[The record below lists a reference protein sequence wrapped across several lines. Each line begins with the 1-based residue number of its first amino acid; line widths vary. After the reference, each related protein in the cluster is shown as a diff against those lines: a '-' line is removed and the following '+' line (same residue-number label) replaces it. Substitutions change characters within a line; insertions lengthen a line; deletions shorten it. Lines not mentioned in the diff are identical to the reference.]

1 MERTVVVGGRGV
13 AYTWVEG
20 AGVGAA
26 LVLVHGHTGAK
37 EDFAGVLD
45 ALAEDR
51 PVVAV
56 DLPGHGG
63 SEAADSPAGYELGR
77 LAEWLLAF
85 ADATGLGRFHLLGHS
100 MGGLVAQRAAVSA
113 PERLESLILMGS
125 GLGAIRAEAL
135 AFMARVAAVAR
146 THGAEAAF
154 EEGMRGWAEAPL
166 DEELK
171 ARRAADVDYLRRR
184 YARLDPAAIW
194 AGAEQLGAAEAVA
207 DRIRLDVPV
216 LVVHGEHDYAW
227 EPPEQEAL
235 AAAIPGARRVSIPVS
250 YHSPQKENP
259 EAWLATVRGFLRDA
273 DAVRPGAVSG

>member
-1 MERTVVVGGRGV
+1 MERTVVVGGRV
-13 AYTWVEG
+13 AACTWVDG
-20 AGVGAA
+20 AGVGAPV
-26 LVLVHGHTGAK
+26 VLVHGHTGAK
-37 EDFAGVLD
+37 EDFAGVVQ

-51 PVVAV
+51 SVIAV

-63 SEAADSPAGYELGR
+63 SERPGDPSGYELGR

-85 ADATGLGRFHLLGHS
+85 VGVAGLGRFHLLGHS
-100 MGGLVAQRAAVSA
+100 MGGLVAQRAAVAA
-113 PERLESLILMGS
+113 PERLASLILMGS
-125 GLGAIRAEAL
+125 GLGALRAEAL
-135 AFMARVAAVAR
+135 EFIGRVAAVAR
-146 THGAEAAF
+146 TEGAAAAF
-154 EEGMRGWAEAPL
+154 EEGMRSWAEAPV

-171 ARRAADVDYLRRR
+171 ARRATDVDYLRRR

-194 AGAEQLGAAEAVA
+194 AGAEQLATAGPVA
-207 DRIRLDVPV
+207 DQIRLGVPV

-259 EAWLATVRGFLRDA
+259 EAWLAAVRGFLRDA
-273 DAVRPGAVSG
+273 DAVRAGAGTV